1 MEPGKA
7 AEAVSEKRSH
17 FLRLGSHGD
26 REKAGTLVLCRTGFD
41 CHSQYHHGTCAESV
55 LEKQQEHTVVF
66 SWSYVCIVIKSNST
80 EVHLKMLLIV
90 NIVNIVTLLTL
101 LTFIC

>member
-55 LEKQQEHTVVF
+55 LEKQQEHTQ
-66 SWSYVCIVIKSNST
+66 KSGDHS
-80 EVHLKMLLIV
+80 VQA
-90 NIVNIVTLLTL
+90 LTL
-101 LTFIC
+101 LLISFVTMGK